1 MGELERHADAISGK
15 VVVHHRPVAEMLVK
29 ILTASIDIQSARIL
43 GETETKFDGEHDHI
57 EVVLTDGREIELE
70 VCDCG
75 S

>member
-29 ILTASIDIQSARIL
+29 ILTASIDVQRARIL
-43 GETETKFDGEHDHI
+43 GETEARFGQHFHI
-57 EVVLTDGREIELE
+57 EVVLMDGREIELE

-75 S
+75 G